1 MLHPAQRVNPT
12 AIRVLD
18 SNGDE
23 IPSQNPNDY
32 IVNAGDTLT
41 LAIDPTAPDGAYVDP
56 SKVWWGFQDG
66 ESYISTDAEKDTEVN
81 AYHTNELTMEA
92 LPNQYGSDNVVVIT
106 AMYAPNGVGEEEM
119 ITKPVLFTIITG
131 E

>member
-1 MLHPAQRVNPT
+1 MRHPARVNPT

-23 IPSQNPNDY
+23 MPSQNPNDY

-56 SKVWWGFQDG
+56 NKVWWNFQSG

-81 AYHTNELTMEA
+81 AYHTNELIMEA

-106 AMYAPNGVGEEEM
+106 AMYAPNGVGQEEM
-119 ITKPVLFTIITG
+119 VTKPVLFTIRTG

>member
-1 MLHPAQRVNPT
+1 M
-12 AIRVLD
+12 
-18 SNGDE
+18 
-23 IPSQNPNDY
+23 PSQNPNDY
-32 IVNAGDTLT
+32 IVNAGNTLT

-56 SKVWWGFQDG
+56 SKVWWSFYDG

-81 AYHTNELTMEA
+81 AYHTNELTMET
-92 LPNQYGSDNVVVIT
+92 LPNQYGSDRVVVIT

-119 ITKPVLFTIITG
+119 VTKPVLFTIRTG

>member
-1 MLHPAQRVNPT
+1 LLHPAQRVNPT

-56 SKVWWGFQDG
+56 NRVWWNFQSG
-66 ESYISTDAEKDTEVN
+66 ESYISTDAEKDAETN

-119 ITKPVLFTIITG
+119 VTKPVLFTIRTG